1 MNDVSNNSILI
12 VDDVPEN
19 IDILVGLLSSS
30 YTISAARSGE
40 IALKIIRSS
49 PPDLILLDILMPEMD
64 GYEVCK
70 QLRSDPITETIPVVF
85 VSAADSIEE
94 RLKGYDVGG
103 DDYVVKPFNSDELI
117 KKINVL
123 LHHKNEVEK
132 LASNASE
139 AMKVAMVAMT
149 SAGELGNVLDF
160 LSKSFTCHSSNE
172 LAKAMLDNLYGNN
185 LHCAVQIRQGNNKI
199 NMSNNGIAS
208 PLEVA
213 VIDKLKDIKR
223 IYDFGSRTVINYPHV
238 SLLIKNMPVDDPDLY
253 GRIKDNIAILVEG
266 AEERIKAIAI
276 EEEVKDKQESLQR
289 IVLMTEQ
296 ALSEIDARNKE
307 HKLASTQIMENLLR
321 EIEEAFLRLG
331 LTEEQELEMISM
343 ANRNVEKALSLYEE
357 GLGVDEH
364 LFAVMEQLQK
374 SVSV

>member
-266 AEERIKAIAI
+266 AEERIKAISI